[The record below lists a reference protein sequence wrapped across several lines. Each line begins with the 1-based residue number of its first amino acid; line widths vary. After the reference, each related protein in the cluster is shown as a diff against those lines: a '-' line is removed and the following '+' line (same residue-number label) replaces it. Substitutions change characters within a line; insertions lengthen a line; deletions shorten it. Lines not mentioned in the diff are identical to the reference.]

1 MKRIAALFL
10 TLGFCVSAT
19 ANEIETLEAE
29 LGLPDFSYAGYHR
42 SERGI
47 PEVKRPVFDVTG
59 FGAVADDE
67 VCDRAAIQK
76 AVDAAE
82 AAGGGVVHFP
92 RGRFV
97 LNDKMDTELIRVS
110 ASGVVWRGS
119 GSGEGGTVLAARE
132 ALAPPPPGKL
142 WMSPYVINVV
152 APKTRALSSDIVEDV
167 AQGSFEV
174 KVRSAK
180 GFEAGDWV
188 TLSLLDNDERLVES
202 ELEGFVK
209 IDPRWT
215 AIIEK
220 GVHVEERHQI
230 DRVKGNTLV
239 LTVPVMKP
247 IEAKYDWK
255 VETLSTIEEVGFEG
269 IRFEGQWSD
278 LFVHHRSWMD
288 DGGYSMLKMVGVVN
302 SWIRDCEF
310 ANLNRVASINN
321 SAHVTVLDTKLTGI
335 PGHNAICFHGSS
347 FCLMSNVQDEAS
359 HWHSLGVSKPA
370 IGNVLVDCYWGS
382 DTCFE
387 SHSSQP
393 RYTLIDSCVGGF
405 MKGHGGGAAFN
416 LPTHVE
422 GLVLWNF
429 MKTNPKLEDFQF
441 EPLDEL
447 YWRVLQPTIVGM
459 HGTEIS
465 FRDGQS
471 VVREHGVPVGEGSL
485 YKFQLKRR
493 LAKLKEDS

>member
-1 MKRIAALFL
+1 MRRLIGSAIILGLSLQAL
-10 TLGFCVSAT
+10 AK
-19 ANEIETLEAE
+19 EIEQLERE

-42 SERGI
+42 SERELPRVSG
-47 PEVKRPVFDVTG
+47 PVFRVTD
-59 FGAVADDE
+59 FGAIADDG
-67 VCDRAAIQK
+67 VCDRSWIQR

-82 AAGGGVVHFP
+82 KAGGGVVLFP
-92 RGRFV
+92 KGRFI
-97 LNDKMDTELIRVS
+97 LNDKSDTEQIRVS
-110 ASGVVWRGS
+110 ASGIVWRGS
-119 GSGEGGTVLAARE
+119 GSGDGGTVLAAME

-142 WMSPYVINVV
+142 WMSPYVINVS
-152 APKTRALSSDIVEDV
+152 APKVKERSTAIVQDVEQGGASVLVESS
-167 AQGSFEV
+167 
-174 KVRSAK
+174 K
-180 GFEAGDWV
+180 GIKAGDWV
-188 TLSLLDNDERLVES
+188 TLSLLDNSASLVES

-220 GVHVEERHQI
+220 GVHVEERHQV
-230 DRVKGNTLV
+230 RAVEGNRLV
-239 LTVPVMKP
+239 LEVPVMKP
-247 IEAKYDWK
+247 IDSSYDWK

-269 IRFEGQWSD
+269 IRFEGQWKD
-278 LFVHHRSWMD
+278 RFVHHRSWMD

-310 ANLNRVASINN
+310 VDLNRVASINN
-321 SAHVTVLDTKLTGI
+321 SAHVTVVDSKLTGTK
-335 PGHNAICFHGSS
+335 GHNAICFHGSS
-347 FCLMSNVQDEAS
+347 FCLMAGVVDEAA

-370 IGNVLVDCYWGS
+370 IGNVIVDCYWGS

-429 MKTNPKLEDFQF
+429 MKTNPDLEDFQF

-465 FRDGQS
+465 FREGQS
-471 VVREHGVPVGEGSL
+471 VVVEHGAPVEEGSL
-485 YKFQLKRR
+485 YKYQLERR
-493 LAKLKEDS
+493 LAKLRKDS